1 MNSKKGVCMIKYY
14 VQSGRISEEVY
25 SNDCKSAAI
34 DFLSNNLR
42 NDIGQFVIVDIQE
55 INENFG
61 YDSTIFFSTKVLM
74 EHLLPMSETVNM
86 RMVYG

>member
-1 MNSKKGVCMIKYY
+1 MIKYY
-14 VQSGRISEEVY
+14 VQSGKISEEIY
-25 SNDCKSAAI
+25 SNDSKNAAI
-34 DFLSNNLR
+34 DFLLNNIK

-61 YDSTIFFSTKVLM
+61 CDSTMFFSTKILM
-74 EHLLPMSETVNM
+74 ESLPLSEMVHEDM